1 MTKPP
6 LDLTDISGAAYVER
20 LIGFY
25 SQTMRPESITQEG
38 VDLAHRMVVEEMMNE
53 QHTMLMAICDKLGI
67 KVG

>member
-6 LDLTDISGAAYVER
+6 LDLTDISGTPYGER
-20 LIGFY
+20 LAGFFR
-25 SQTMRPESITQEG
+25 QVMRPESITHEG